1 MLRTRRFDSTDP
13 LKESCDISFSD
24 SIFKWKYLLWYCEN
38 LSVKKVR

>member
-1 MLRTRRFDSTDP
+1 M
-13 LKESCDISFSD
+13 SFSD